1 MDADAI
7 HKVVNKYV
15 RDNLS
20 PKPEQRDFITAKYE
34 ELRGFL
40 NGRCFQSGSY
50 PRYTAI
56 DPVHDL
62 DVIYPVIDASVKD
75 NPSLLLRNLLTNLQ
89 LKYKNSSTKVKRIY
103 AQTHSVT
110 IEFEGAPEETF
121 SIDVVPA
128 IELADK
134 NEYGQPIY
142 QVPEIL
148 KLNKH
153 NREQRYQNAST
164 NPIGWIKTD
173 PRGYVQAAS
182 DLNEANA
189 DFRHATKLLKGWRHA
204 CKMAYGDDFRLKS
217 FHLEQI
223 VYAYFVENPGC
234 TTVEAAI
241 DCLAALPGDIN
252 EPQFTDRADA
262 TRYIDEYVADL
273 SRDERQ
279 LILRLQAEAF
289 SCVRQIP
296 ASTNEQAIIHCL
308 ESLITV
314 GKQSS
319 TTPVFAAPSP
329 RSVAPHQPW
338 AC

>member
-1 MDADAI
+1 MTDEAI
-7 HKVVNKYV
+7 NQVVNKYV
-15 RDNLS
+15 KDNLS
-20 PKPEQRDFITAKYE
+20 PKPAQRDFITEKYE

-40 NGRCFQSGSY
+40 GGRCFQSGSY
-50 PRYTAI
+50 ARYTAI

-62 DVIYPVIDASVKD
+62 DVIYPVSDASVKD
-75 NPSLLLRNLLTNLQ
+75 NPSLLLRNLLANLQ
-89 LKYKNSSTKVKRIY
+89 LKYKNSTTKIKRIY

-110 IEFEGAPEETF
+110 IEFEGSPEETF

-128 IELADK
+128 IELAEK
-134 NEYGQPIY
+134 NDYEQPLY
-142 QVPEIL
+142 QVPEIV

-153 NREQRYQNAST
+153 NREERYKNAST
-164 NPIGWIKTD
+164 NPIGWIKSD
-173 PRGYVQAAS
+173 PRGYVQAAYELN
-182 DLNEANA
+182 DLNAN
-189 DFRHATKLLKGWRHA
+189 FRHATKLLKGWRHA
-204 CKMAYGDDFRLKS
+204 CKIAYGDSFRLKS

-234 TTVEAAI
+234 TTVEAVI

-262 TRYIDEYVADL
+262 TRYIDEYVAGL

-296 ASTNEQAIIHCL
+296 ASTDEQAIIHCL

-314 GKQSS
+314 DKQSS
-319 TTPVFAAPSP
+319 MTPVFAAPSP